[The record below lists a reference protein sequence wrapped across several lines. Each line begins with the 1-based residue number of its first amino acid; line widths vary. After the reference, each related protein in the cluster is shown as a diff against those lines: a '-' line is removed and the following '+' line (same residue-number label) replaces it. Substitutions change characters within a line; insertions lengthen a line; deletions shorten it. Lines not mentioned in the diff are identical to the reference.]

1 MSSTLL
7 LTRTANNPMPLIIDT
22 YNVLHTTGILP
33 PEMAGIDVGGLIRL
47 ISSSRYQRQLVTLVC
62 DGTGPMTSSPT
73 SPRLIAVRF
82 AGPGRE
88 ADDLI
93 RELID
98 AASDRRR
105 ITVVTSDRAVATA
118 ARKRR
123 CRTITS
129 QAFLGHLLTDA
140 QTRPKPLDDR
150 PTGPLDKKRVDQ
162 WIEQFGVDETDPTKP
177 AAADPPGG
185 DQTLPPAVIRQA
197 EELLDRDPDDAA
209 SPD

>member
-1 MSSTLL
+1 
-7 LTRTANNPMPLIIDT
+7 MPLFIDT
-22 YNVLHTTGILP
+22 YNVLHTTGVLP
-33 PEMAGIDVGGLIRL
+33 PEMAGIDIGGLIQL
-47 ISSSRYQRQLVTLVC
+47 ISASRYRNQLVTLVC
-62 DGTGPMTSSPT
+62 DGTGPMPSSPGL
-73 SPRLIAVRF
+73 PRLIAVRF

-123 CRTITS
+123 CSTITS
-129 QAFLGHLLTDA
+129 QAFLGHLLADA
-140 QTRPKPLDDR
+140 QTRSKPPNDR

-177 AAADPPGG
+177 AAAEPLGG
-185 DQTLPPAVIRQA
+185 DRSLPPAVIRQA
-197 EELLDRDPDDAA
+197 EELLDGDPDNDAA

>member
-1 MSSTLL
+1 
-7 LTRTANNPMPLIIDT
+7 MPLLIDT
-22 YNVLHTTGILP
+22 YNVLHTTGVLP

-47 ISSSRYQRQLVTLVC
+47 ISSSRYGRQLVTLVC
-62 DGTGPMTSSPT
+62 DGTGPMPSSGGL
-73 SPRLIAVRF
+73 PRRIAVRF

-93 RELID
+93 LELIE

-129 QAFLGHLLTDA
+129 QTFLGQLLADA
-140 QTRPKPLDDR
+140 QTRPKPPDDR
-150 PTGPLDKKRVDQ
+150 PTGRLDKKRVDQ
-162 WIEQFGVDETDPTKP
+162 WIEQFGLDETELTKS
-177 AAADPPGG
+177 AATEPRG
-185 DQTLPPAVIRQA
+185 DDQPLPPAVIRQA
-197 EELLDRDPDDAA
+197 EELLDDDPDDDDA

>member
-1 MSSTLL
+1 
-7 LTRTANNPMPLIIDT
+7 MPLLIDT

-62 DGTGPMTSSPT
+62 DGTGPAPSSAGP
-73 SPRLIAVRF
+73 PRQIAVRF

-105 ITVVTSDRAVATA
+105 ITVVTSDRAVAAA
-118 ARKRR
+118 ARTRR

-129 QAFLGHLLTDA
+129 QAFLGHLLADA
-140 QTRPKPLDDR
+140 QTKSKPPNDR

-162 WIEQFGVDETDPTKP
+162 WIEQFGVDETDPTKT
-177 AAADPPGG
+177 AATEPLGG
-185 DQTLPPAVIRQA
+185 DRTLPPTVIRQA
-197 EELLDRDPDDAA
+197 EELLDGDPDNDAA

>member
-1 MSSTLL
+1 M
-7 LTRTANNPMPLIIDT
+7 
-22 YNVLHTTGILP
+22 
-33 PEMAGIDVGGLIRL
+33 
-47 ISSSRYQRQLVTLVC
+47 
-62 DGTGPMTSSPT
+62 
-73 SPRLIAVRF
+73 IAVRF

-93 RELID
+93 LELID

-129 QAFLGHLLTDA
+129 QAFLRHLRADA
-140 QTRPKPLDDR
+140 QAGPKAPLDR

-162 WIEQFGVDETDPTKP
+162 WIEQFGVDETDPPKS
-177 AAADPPGG
+177 AAVEPLGG
-185 DQTLPPAVIRQA
+185 DRTLPSAVIRQA
-197 EELLDRDPDDAA
+197 EELLDGDPDNDAA
-209 SPD
+209 RPA

>member
-1 MSSTLL
+1 
-7 LTRTANNPMPLIIDT
+7 MPLLIDT
-22 YNVLHTTGILP
+22 YNVLHMTGILP
-33 PEMAGIDVGGLIRL
+33 PEMAGIDVGGLIKL
-47 ISSSRYQRQLVTLVC
+47 ISVSRYRNQLVTLVC
-62 DGTGPMTSSPT
+62 DGTGPMTSSGT

-93 RELID
+93 LELID

-129 QAFLGHLLTDA
+129 QAFLGHLLADA
-140 QTRPKPLDDR
+140 QTKLKPPDDR

-177 AAADPPGG
+177 AAAEPLGG
-185 DQTLPPAVIRQA
+185 DRTLPPAVIRQA
-197 EELLDRDPDDAA
+197 EELLDGDPDDDAA
-209 SPD
+209 SPEGN

>member
-1 MSSTLL
+1 
-7 LTRTANNPMPLIIDT
+7 MPLIIDT

-33 PEMAGIDVGGLIRL
+33 PEMAGIDVSGLIQL

-62 DGTGPMTSSPT
+62 DGTGPMSSSRT

-93 RELID
+93 LELID

-105 ITVVTSDRAVATA
+105 ITVVTSDRAVAMA

-129 QAFLGHLLTDA
+129 QAFLGHLLADA
-140 QTRPKPLDDR
+140 QTKPKPADDR

-162 WIEQFGVDETDPTKP
+162 WIEQFGLNESDLTKP
-177 AAADPPGG
+177 AAAKSRGG
-185 DQTLPPAVIRQA
+185 DRTLPPAVIRQA
-197 EELLDRDPDDAA
+197 EELLDGDPGNDAA

>member
-1 MSSTLL
+1 
-7 LTRTANNPMPLIIDT
+7 MPLLIDT

-33 PEMAGIDVGGLIRL
+33 PEMAGSDVGGLIRL
-47 ISSSRYQRQLVTLVC
+47 ISSSRYKRQLVTLVC
-62 DGTGPMTSSPT
+62 DGTGPMPSSAGR
-73 SPRLIAVRF
+73 PRRIAVRF

-93 RELID
+93 LELID

-140 QTRPKPLDDR
+140 QTRSKPLDDR
-150 PTGPLDKKRVDQ
+150 PTGPLDKKRVDH

-177 AAADPPGG
+177 AAAEPLGE

-197 EELLDRDPDDAA
+197 EELLDGDPDNAA

>member
-1 MSSTLL
+1 
-7 LTRTANNPMPLIIDT
+7 MPLLIDT
-22 YNVLHTTGILP
+22 YNVLHTTGVLP

-62 DGTGPMTSSPT
+62 DGTGPMPSSAGL
-73 SPRLIAVRF
+73 PRLIAVRS
-82 AGPGRE
+82 AGPGGE

-93 RELID
+93 LELID

-129 QAFLGHLLTDA
+129 QAFLGHLLADA
-140 QTRPKPLDDR
+140 QTRPKPLNDR
-150 PTGPLDKKRVDQ
+150 PTGLLDKKRVDE
-162 WIEQFGVDETDPTKP
+162 WIAQFGLDETDPTKS
-177 AAADPPGG
+177 AATKPLG
-185 DQTLPPAVIRQA
+185 DDRPLPSDVIRQA
-197 EELLDRDPDDAA
+197 EELLDGDPDDDVAN
-209 SPD
+209 PD

>member
-1 MSSTLL
+1 
-7 LTRTANNPMPLIIDT
+7 MPLLIDT
-22 YNVLHTTGILP
+22 YNVLHTTGVLP

-62 DGTGPMTSSPT
+62 DGTGPAPSSAGL
-73 SPRLIAVRF
+73 PRLIAVRF
-82 AGPGRE
+82 AGPGGE

-93 RELID
+93 LELID

-129 QAFLGHLLTDA
+129 QAFLGHLLADA
-140 QTRPKPLDDR
+140 QTRPKPPNDR
-150 PTGPLDKKRVDQ
+150 PTGLLDKKRVDE
-162 WIEQFGVDETDPTKP
+162 WIEQFGVDETDPTKS
-177 AAADPPGG
+177 AATEPLG
-185 DQTLPPAVIRQA
+185 DDRPLPSDVIRQA
-197 EELLDRDPDDAA
+197 EELLDGDPDDDVAN
-209 SPD
+209 PD